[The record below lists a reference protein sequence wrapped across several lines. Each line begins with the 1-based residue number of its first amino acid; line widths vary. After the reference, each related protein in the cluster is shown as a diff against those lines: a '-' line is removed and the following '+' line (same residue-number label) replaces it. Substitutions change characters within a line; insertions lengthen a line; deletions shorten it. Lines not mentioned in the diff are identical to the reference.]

1 MRLYAAVY
9 DLIDPSIPV
18 LARAMSSQPLRRR
31 FAESIGCTVLVHC
44 PEPWVE
50 PSSAPG
56 QQWIAQQR
64 LPDGYQTVTMNNLPI
79 EQVEKAWA
87 AYFEWA
93 HRPFGSVHTDR
104 LPLYWSHYSR
114 GLDADASMLS
124 IGASTNTIVAPSLV
138 TPDAWDA
145 RTMIVSETVQ
155 EDQSDGSQLLGATVA
170 ASLSKL
176 ADRGVSRVELEG
188 HSTDAPS
195 PQLVRSLPSAG
206 GDPMDILKLAPPRA
220 FPASKAARPRAAQTI
235 GNVRRKM
242 RRSSVDYQVTPPP
255 CARRPWDVHR
265 VVCHDEPH

>member
-1 MRLYAAVY
+1 MTTQPTVYRRHLPMQTRPNGSERESRSPDGQVVGAASVTLSQVIDSYFCHVNVTPDHRRRGIGMRLYAAVY

-114 GLDADASMLS
+114 GLDAHASMLS
-124 IGASTNTIVAPSLV
+124 IGASTNTIRGAKPGHPRCVGRAHH
-138 TPDAWDA
+138 D
-145 RTMIVSETVQ
+145 R
-155 EDQSDGSQLLGATVA
+155 LGN
-170 ASLSKL
+170 
-176 ADRGVSRVELEG
+176 
-188 HSTDAPS
+188 
-195 PQLVRSLPSAG
+195 RSG
-206 GDPMDILKLAPPRA
+206 GP
-220 FPASKAARPRAAQTI
+220 
-235 GNVRRKM
+235 VRRKPTDGRN
-242 RRSSVDYQVTPPP
+242 RRRVTQQ
-255 CARRPWDVHR
+255 ARRPGGQSCRAGRSQHR
-265 VVCHDEPH
+265 CPLAPTCPKPAVGRR